1 MSVTTKS
8 HAPHVSTD
16 ASPQNGAFVPSSAFR
31 PQTTPNGDATKP
43 AATTATEPTE
53 PTEPTA
59 PTSPTSTAPTA
70 PKARISAAN
79 ADLVEFDVASTTG
92 SEQQRRATNA
102 IEEVTESNPW
112 MTELELLAASP
123 TPAETDRQVAHETN
137 QTTGPVFPSNVSAEA
152 ALALDQK
159 LLEIEVALKEQAQ
172 LLGSKNKRQREPA
185 DDARDDALV
194 GLEPATL
201 PASWL
206 IEGDPS
212 PRIKIMTCSPEG
224 GLLSGIWTCRPATFR
239 FEYATFDE
247 TVHIISGV
255 AEVRIGD
262 EITHLRPG
270 SIAYFPKGASS
281 VWTVH
286 EPIHKYFV
294 QRNSNRGVRKLRNLL
309 QRFRKTEQGGLG

>member
-1 MSVTTKS
+1 MSVPTKS
-8 HAPHVSTD
+8 HASKVSTD
-16 ASPQNGAFVPSSAFR
+16 ASPQNGAFVPSRAFR
-31 PQTTPNGDATKP
+31 PQTTPNGGVP
-43 AATTATEPTE
+43 TTALSALTE
-53 PTEPTA
+53 

-70 PKARISAAN
+70 PKARIAAAN
-79 ADLVEFDVASTTG
+79 ADPAEFDVASTTG
-92 SEQQRRATNA
+92 GEQQGRATNA
-102 IEEVTESNPW
+102 RAEVNESNPW
-112 MTELELLAASP
+112 MAELELLTASP
-123 TPAETDRQVAHETN
+123 TPADTDRQVAHETI
-137 QTTGPVFPSNVSAEA
+137 QATGPWFPSNVSVEA

-159 LLEIEVALKEQAQ
+159 LLEIELVLKEQAQ

-185 DDARDDALV
+185 DDDDDARDDALV

-224 GLLSGIWTCRPATFR
+224 GLLSGIWTCRAATFR
-239 FEYATFDE
+239 FDYATFDE
-247 TVHIISGV
+247 TVHIIRGV